1 MRLCNVYDVTSPTKT
16 SMGSLEPFI
25 TITKIQ
31 RKMLSLVSIY
41 FIKSNDLN
49 DSMNT
54 IDFIALMHLLP
65 VIHATLYGEYKTVG
79 RHNPF
84 LVILKV

>member
-1 MRLCNVYDVTSPTKT
+1 M
-16 SMGSLEPFI
+16 I
-25 TITKIQ
+25 
-31 RKMLSLVSIY
+31 LSLN
-41 FIKSNDLN
+41 FFLKSSDLN

-65 VIHATLYGEYKTVG
+65 VIHATLYGEYNTVG
-79 RHNPF
+79 RDNPF